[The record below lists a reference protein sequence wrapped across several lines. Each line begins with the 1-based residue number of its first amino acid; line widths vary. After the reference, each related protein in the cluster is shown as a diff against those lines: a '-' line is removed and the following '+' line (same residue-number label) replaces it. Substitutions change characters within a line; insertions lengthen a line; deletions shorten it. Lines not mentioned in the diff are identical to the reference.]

1 MTLGDLALALGLGQG
16 RGAKALAKTLSRGSA
31 KQDTVA
37 LSDPIARALE
47 LEGHRPRRASFHN
60 GRLDL
65 PDASAEA
72 LCGSGLPTLASDG
85 DIAAA
90 LTTMAE
96 CIRVLRDGGQVLVA
110 TQAGLAGRGPERP
123 HITALFFHAGL
134 VDLEQ
139 WKVGRTVVTS
149 GRVRR

>member
-1 MTLGDLALALGLGQG
+1 MTLGDLALALGLGEG
-16 RGAKALAKTLSRGSA
+16 RGAKALARTLSRA
-31 KQDTVA
+31 RAAQRTVA

-47 LEGHRPRRASFHN
+47 LEGHHPTRTSFRD
-60 GRLDL
+60 GRLELEDGT
-65 PDASAEA
+65 AEA
-72 LCGSGLPTLASDG
+72 LCGSGLPALLGGS

-90 LTTMAE
+90 LRTMAE
-96 CIRVLRDGGQVLVA
+96 CIRVVKDGGQVLVA
-110 TQAGLAGRGPERP
+110 TPRGLGGRGPERP

-139 WKVGRTVVTS
+139 HTSGRTIVTS